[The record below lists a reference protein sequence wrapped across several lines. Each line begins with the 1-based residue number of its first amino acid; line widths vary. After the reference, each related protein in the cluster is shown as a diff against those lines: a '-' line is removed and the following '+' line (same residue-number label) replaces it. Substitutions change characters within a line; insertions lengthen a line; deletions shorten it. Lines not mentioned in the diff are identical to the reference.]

1 MKSRILKPITTL
13 LILFFSISSFQS
25 MGQLKKET
33 IQQLTVT
40 IDSLKKVIEKQ
51 DSELLLL
58 NKKLEKQ
65 DFVNKEMQDQVA
77 SLELKTNQ
85 QRREINKL
93 NKALNPEYQNP
104 DSINTNDPKL
114 VNNETTIPYTNI
126 NTQYKENIRKRVQE
140 ADLNAIKSKSDH
152 TIYLKLEVDE
162 QGNILNATNIPER
175 TTTLDNKL
183 IKKVINTIQSQV
195 KYEKRE
201 NILIE
206 IVYMT
211 VKIDAYI

>member
-1 MKSRILKPITTL
+1 MDTRIFKITTKTL
-13 LILFFSISSFQS
+13 ALVFISFTFQS
-25 MGQLKKET
+25 LAQQKKET
-33 IQQLTVT
+33 IQQLTIT

-51 DSELLLL
+51 NSELLLL
-58 NKKLEKQ
+58 NKKIEKQ
-65 DFVNKEMQDQVA
+65 DFITKEMQDQVA
-77 SLELKTNQ
+77 SYELKVNQ

-93 NKALNPEYQNP
+93 NKALNPAYQDP
-104 DSINTNDPKL
+104 DSINTTEFNVSSDK
-114 VNNETTIPYTNI
+114 TIPYTNI

-140 ADLNAIKSKSDH
+140 ADLNAIKSKTDQI
-152 TIYLKLEVDE
+152 IYLKLEVDDN
-162 QGNILNATNIPER
+162 GNIISATNIPER

-183 IKKVINTIQSQV
+183 IKKVIQTIETQV

-211 VKIDAYI
+211 VKIDAYS